1 VSDDLRYLEDVLV
14 RVYCK
19 ESKRNI
25 LIEFSLET
33 ETSVTARL
41 DAFGIRVRSCHSCGL
56 RCRVI
61 EVEVVVVQEA
71 AFSFLVGI
79 NLNGLAWCAELCRTS
94 QSSASIQSDE
104 SFRC

>member
-1 VSDDLRYLEDVLV
+1 MSNDLRYLEDVLV
-14 RVYCK
+14 RVYYK

-41 DAFGIRVRSCHSCGL
+41 GGFGFRVRSCHSCGL
-56 RCRVI
+56 RGKVL
-61 EVEVVVVQEA
+61 EVEVVQEA

-79 NLNGLAWCAELCRTS
+79 NLNGLT
-94 QSSASIQSDE
+94 
-104 SFRC
+104 